1 MRGAFSLFSCPAWAL
16 ALGAALAFAPAGARS
31 AEIVITE
38 PVHGFSFS
46 PVYVAMRKGYFKDE
60 GLDVK
65 LVTMAGTEFVS
76 AVLNGQAFAFIGS
89 VDHNAFAAA
98 NGKAFKAVSG
108 LVAHANIYLMARTDL
123 LPVTTDLPTFLKGKR
138 IATSTYGRTPNN
150 MLRYL
155 LATKWHL
162 APGRDVTIVEV
173 DTAVIL
179 PTVAAK
185 QADLGVT
192 NEPAISLG
200 VKQGVWGQPIYD
212 AANGLGPYADTA
224 VSVRGDMVEK
234 EPKLTKGLVKAIVRG
249 LVYVNTHRDE
259 LVSFAAAE
267 FPTAAKGDLEAMAN
281 RAFAGDIF
289 SHDGL
294 IPEQA
299 WVTGEAV
306 VREPGI
312 LKKHVG
318 YDEVIDMRFVK
329 EVQKEL
335 GIN

>member
-1 MRGAFSLFSCPAWAL
+1 MRRAPALLTASAL
-16 ALGAALAFAPAGARS
+16 ALVAALAFSFAPARA

-46 PVYVAMRKGYFKDE
+46 PVYIAMRKGYFKDE

-76 AVLNGQAFAFIGS
+76 AVLSGQAFAFIGS

-98 NGKAFKAVSG
+98 NGKALKAVSA

-123 LPVTTDLPTFLKGKR
+123 LPVTTELPEFLKGNR

-162 APGRDVTIVEV
+162 SPGRDVTIVEV
-173 DTAVIL
+173 DTSVIL
-179 PTVAAK
+179 PTVAKK

-224 VSVRGDMVEK
+224 VSVHADSVEK
-234 EPKLTKGLVKAIVRG
+234 EPQLTKALVKAIVRG

-259 LVSFAAAE
+259 LISFAATE
-267 FPTAAKGDLEAMAN
+267 FPTAAKEDLEAMAN

-289 SHDGL
+289 SHDGF

-329 EVQKEL
+329 EVHKEL